1 MVHLLEMRRRLGQI
15 TVWGLDRIE
24 PIPRIHKKTE
34 TGKLRE
40 KNYTVLYIEL
50 LYSILTLISAYTV
63 VFQFYP
69 VFGVFLGAFMQIAWI
84 HLWTVT
90 GQIGIILLDMGLLG
104 IYAMRIIN
112 IMQRRKIEE

>member
-1 MVHLLEMRRRLGQI
+1 MAP
-15 TVWGLDRIE
+15 IE
-24 PIPRIHKKTE
+24 PISGIYRNFE
-34 TGKLRE
+34 TRTFREE
-40 KNYTVLYIEL
+40 KNMFYIEL

-104 IYAMRIIN
+104 VYGMKIIN